1 MNATQNTLDAIK
13 NAQLNPLS
21 DAIAKSYNQA
31 LGLVNYD
38 LEPAAKL
45 LFPVLTPLRN
55 RIPRVKGNGGTATN
69 WKAITAINSGQT
81 QAGVSE
87 GKRGGVI
94 TTTKVD
100 YTAAYKGLGLEDDV
114 TFEADYAAEGF
125 DDAKA
130 RAVEGLLRATMIQE
144 ERIILGGNGDAVA
157 LGTTP
162 IPTLAAVGS
171 GGSLG
176 VGTLYVACVALTLDG
191 WKRASV
197 SGGVVQ
203 TTVRTNADGTTDTVY
218 GGSANDSAEASVA
231 TVASDSV
238 RASVAL
244 VPGAVAYAWYWG
256 TATGSKVLGAI
267 TMLNSVLITAA
278 ATGTQN
284 VTAVTADRS
293 KDALVFDGLLYQA
306 FKSGSGAVIQSLAT
320 GTPGVG
326 TKLTGV
332 NSSCTEID
340 NMLSAFWDNS
350 KLSPSH
356 MYMSARTNKA
366 LAEAIVRDGSASLI
380 KLNTNVNEGVN
391 GLIGGVRVS
400 AYLHPFLNNEIK
412 IEVHPDMPD
421 GMILFYTETVPYP
434 LSGVGNI
441 CQMKTRREY
450 YQIEW
455 PVKTRKYEYGVYV
468 DGLLQ
473 HYFPPALGV
482 LFNIAVS

>member
-13 NAQLNPLS
+13 SAQLNPLS
-21 DAIAKSYNQA
+21 DAITKSYNQA

-69 WKAITAINSGQT
+69 WKAITAINSGQV

-87 GKRGGVI
+87 GKRGGVV
-94 TTTKVD
+94 TTTKLD
-100 YTAAYKGLGLEDDV
+100 YTAAYKGIGLEDDV
-114 TFEADYAAEGF
+114 SFEADYAAEGF

-144 ERIILGGNGDAVA
+144 ERLILGGNGAAVA

-162 IPTLAAVGS
+162 TPTLVANGS
-171 GGSLG
+171 GGSLTA
-176 VGTLYVACVALTLDG
+176 GTLYVACVALTLDG

-197 SGGVVQ
+197 SGGVVM
-203 TTVRTNADGTTDTVY
+203 TTTRTNADGTTDTVS
-218 GGSANDSAEASVA
+218 GGCANKSADATVA
-231 TVASDSV
+231 TVANDSV
-238 RASVAL
+238 NASVAQ
-244 VPGAVAYAWYWG
+244 VNGAVAYAWYWG
-256 TATGSKVLGAI
+256 TATGTKLLGAI
-267 TMLNSVLITAA
+267 TTVNSLVIKAA

-284 VTAVTADRS
+284 ATAITADKS
-293 KDALVFDGLLYQA
+293 QDALVFDGLLYQA
-306 FKSGSGAVIQSLAT
+306 FKPGSGAIIQSLAT
-320 GTPGVG
+320 GTPGIG
-326 TKLTGV
+326 TSFTGT
-332 NSSCTEID
+332 NSSCNEID
-340 NMLSAFWDNS
+340 AMLSSFWDNS
-350 KLSPSH
+350 RLSPTH
-356 MYMSARTNKA
+356 MFMSAKTNKA
-366 LAEAIVRDGSASLI
+366 LALAIAKDGSNSLI
-380 KLNTNVNEGVN
+380 RLNAAVNEGAL
-391 GLIGGVRVS
+391 GLVGGVRIGS
-400 AYLHPFLNNEIK
+400 YIHPFLNNEIK

-421 GMILFYTETVPYP
+421 GMVLFYTESVPYP

-441 CQMKTRREY
+441 CQIKTRRDY

-468 DGLLQ
+468 DELLQ

-482 LFNIAVS
+482 LFNIDV